1 MSAIALIDRP
11 ARPGNLFAA
20 LAAFRAGEPRLFD
33 LGVLMLA
40 AMAPTAFAA
49 LVDQREFLGINVW
62 DKPLKFEF
70 ALAVYLL
77 TLVLFARLLPA
88 GTRRM
93 RWYRTYVTAVIGAI
107 VLEIAWVGGAAAL
120 GTASHFN
127 TTTAGMVLYSIMG
140 PLAVLLTSI
149 TAVYAWQI
157 ARNPATGLSPAVKEG
172 VVLGLALTLPLTL
185 VTAGTMA
192 SMGGHWVGGGTS
204 DAGGL
209 ALMGWSR
216 DGGDLR
222 IAHFFATHAMHAI
235 PAFALVSASLL
246 GRDDRRPARI
256 FAVLFTAFVAY
267 TFVEALLG
275 RPFLPFLG

>member
-192 SMGGHWVGGGTS
+192 SMGGRHSRVRAGVRLAPRPRRPAAGTDLRGPVHRLRRLHLRGGT
-204 DAGGL
+204 AG
-209 ALMGWSR
+209 A
-216 DGGDLR
+216 
-222 IAHFFATHAMHAI
+222 AI
-235 PAFALVSASLL
+235 PAIPRLSRTLTL
-246 GRDDRRPARI
+246 G
-256 FAVLFTAFVAY
+256 
-267 TFVEALLG
+267 
-275 RPFLPFLG
+275 